1 MSEVIE
7 KMRDRSRM
15 LELANDEFMIAV
27 RRVAGPQENEIPEPD
42 LEKNFEDYVELL
54 KETGIKPDLSESS
67 EGEEIAQFRRELQT
81 TNESIKD
88 LNAQIV
94 HFAKQFRETADVADL
109 IQLADFDDE
118 MAALKKRREDLIES
132 IKDHVSRLEP
142 AAAFRVL
149 EDSFREIKEIWK
161 EVQDLG
167 EEFVL
172 ETEASNAQEENL
184 IEEIDSELDQ
194 LIKNDPLDA

>member
-27 RRVAGPQENEIPEPD
+27 HRVAGPQENEIPQPD

-54 KETGIKPDLSESS
+54 KENGIKPDLSESS

-118 MAALKKRREDLIES
+118 MAVLKKRREDLIQS
-132 IKDHVSRLEP
+132 IKDHVSLLEP

>member
-54 KETGIKPDLSESS
+54 KENGIKPDLSESS

-118 MAALKKRREDLIES
+118 MAVLKKRREDLIQS
-132 IKDHVSRLEP
+132 IKDHVSLLEP